1 MLAVCLKTNFSV
13 NLNRVESWKWPNGLC
28 LRSTCPASAMIKCPP
43 LLKAQTCIMQI
54 NLGPQSIMNHSCF
67 SGEEGL
73 RMASLEKR
81 RAQAGQNVHCTMHC
95 LFLTDALTKCC
106 CIYLDHVV
114 ILSTLKLDS
123 GLGLTA
129 REGCSFLKKKSGV
142 CSLHIA
148 QPYIH
153 IDPYWKSC
161 LPNPFFGWQLSWLWK
176 PWLYWLER
184 HLPALKNTCVSYRK
198 GRKEITATNW
208 TNLSSQKKYNC
219 IN

>member
-1 MLAVCLKTNFSV
+1 MRGG
-13 NLNRVESWKWPNGLC
+13 RVENGGLGKEKSSG
-28 LRSTCPASAMIKCPP
+28 RSKC
-43 LLKAQTCIMQI
+43 
-54 NLGPQSIMNHSCF
+54 
-67 SGEEGL
+67 
-73 RMASLEKR
+73 SL
-81 RAQAGQNVHCTMHC
+81 HHC

-106 CIYLDHVV
+106 CIYLNHVV

-129 REGCSFLKKKSGV
+129 REGCSFFKKKERCV
-142 CSLHIA
+142 HTA

-153 IDPYWKSC
+153 IDLYWKSY

-198 GRKEITATNW
+198 GRKEITARATNW
-208 TNLSSQKKYNC
+208 TNLSSQKKYDC